1 MHYCAEMRS
10 AEITAKVAERLR
22 GRLQSDYYSSS
33 NLDLG
38 FAFLKNFCGF
48 RVILGFLSSMGKPG
62 IPDKTAT
69 YLKNAA
75 EYFLENLVKV
85 NVNIWNL

>member
-1 MHYCAEMRS
+1 MQS

-38 FAFLKNFCGF
+38 FAFLAFFFF
-48 RVILGFLSSMGKPG
+48 RNAIRSTLSMLTDAFVSF
-62 IPDKTAT
+62 KTAT

-75 EYFLENLVKV
+75 EYF
-85 NVNIWNL
+85 